1 MIFLHSKL
9 ILAPLAPDPFGSARW
24 IKNQRI
30 PHPPDFHERL
40 VRAIMTRD
48 PAVADREMHAH
59 LHFAKDLIQAPS
71 EPGRLSLG
79 QPGLRG
85 QPS

>member
-1 MIFLHSKL
+1 MHARNREAVKSQDMTP
-9 ILAPLAPDPFGSARW
+9 LAAPDPFGSARW

-48 PAVADREMHAH
+48 PAVADREMQIGRAH
-59 LHFAKDLIQAPS
+59 V
-71 EPGRLSLG
+71 
-79 QPGLRG
+79 
-85 QPS
+85 